1 MIVYVL
7 DYDGTPLM
15 PTKRLGHVRWLL
27 KTGQAVVV
35 KKEPFTIRL
44 TTEKKRYTQDITLGG
59 NVKGKVTDTK
69 EPESAENSP
78 EANSP
83 EGLPPEA
90 EAAET
95 AVMQENE
102 ENDDGE

>member
-44 TTEKKRYTQDITLGG
+44 TTEKKRYTFNIIYI
-59 NVKGKVTDTK
+59 
-69 EPESAENSP
+69 PF
-78 EANSP
+78 
-83 EGLPPEA
+83 
-90 EAAET
+90 
-95 AVMQENE
+95 
-102 ENDDGE
+102 

>member
-35 KKEPFTIRL
+35 KKEPFTIQL
-44 TTEKKRYTQDITLGG
+44 TTEKKRHQKENLINFSIMQHITL
-59 NVKGKVTDTK
+59 
-69 EPESAENSP
+69 
-78 EANSP
+78 
-83 EGLPPEA
+83 
-90 EAAET
+90 
-95 AVMQENE
+95 
-102 ENDDGE
+102 